1 MQPVMHP
8 AAMNGAFAQALNSG
22 KLENLLALYE
32 DDALLCTDDAS
43 RIITGKADIARTLK
57 PLLDLRGT
65 MTSRNVYCLIHG
77 DIALLRA
84 DWHIE
89 DDAGHR
95 IAAGSSAEVCR
106 RQPDGTWRYLIDHA
120 VGASLPGIPA

>member
-8 AAMNGAFAQALNSG
+8 TAMNAAFAQAVNSG
-22 KLENLLALYE
+22 RLEHLLALYE
-32 DDALLCTDDAS
+32 DEAVLCADGTSLPAA
-43 RIITGKADIARTLK
+43 GKSAIARIVT
-57 PLLDLRGT
+57 PLLALQGT
-65 MTSRNVYCLIHG
+65 MTSRNVFCLTSG

-89 DDAGHR
+89 DASGSR

-106 RQPDGTWRYLIDHA
+106 RQADGTWRYLIDHA
-120 VGASLPGIPA
+120 VGASLPVMRG